1 MNSCLY
7 WQLQAMVDVNELLG
21 VEAAGAGSELVSV
34 SSPRALLPS
43 GTLLCVGAS
52 IVSAQSLSCFQ
63 L

>member
-1 MNSCLY
+1 
-7 WQLQAMVDVNELLG
+7 MVDVNKLLG

-34 SSPRALLPS
+34 FSPRALLPS

>member
-1 MNSCLY
+1 
-7 WQLQAMVDVNELLG
+7 MVDVNELLG

-43 GTLLCVGAS
+43 RTLLCVGAS